1 MEIINSIGG
10 VNWLAVI
17 VVTILSFMLGGFWHS
32 PVLFGKTWTKEINFD
47 RNKQVNV
54 KILFGLSAF
63 AHFGAVVFLASTI
76 GAQASAIN
84 GLINGLIISIFWIS
98 TSIGV
103 TYLFAARSFKLFLID
118 AGFYVVFFSLAG
130 LILGAWH

>member
-1 MEIINSIGG
+1 MEIVNSIDA

-17 VVTILSFMLGGFWHS
+17 VVTILSFMLGALWHS
-32 PVLFGKTWTKEINFD
+32 PILFGKTWSKEINFD
-47 RNKQVNV
+47 RNKQINV
-54 KILFGLSAF
+54 KILFGLSAI
-63 AHFGAVVFLASTI
+63 AHFCAVLFLAALI
-76 GAQASAIN
+76 GTNGSAIN
-84 GLINGLIISIFWIS
+84 GLVDGLIVSIFWIS

-118 AGFYVVFFSLAG
+118 AGFYVVFFSAAG